1 MRLFVAIH
9 NHCFLVRAGSDTS
22 TNPHCQSIRVGHWRY
37 STVGVRLWRC
47 QTGDRFQSYQVG
59 DIRRNEEINSDIK
72 EIFYEAY

>member
-1 MRLFVAIH
+1 M
-9 NHCFLVRAGSDTS
+9 
-22 TNPHCQSIRVGHWRY
+22 
-37 STVGVRLWRC
+37 GVRLWRC